1 MRFSDIIDT
10 KLLYQNGIIPVVCL
24 TNDDELETFSNSIE
38 ETKLSCVEI
47 TFRHPYAPT
56 AVKKLKARFH
66 GITVGAGTILTEEL
80 LETAVKAGADFLVS
94 PGTSLNLI
102 EKANTKGL
110 PFLPG
115 CSTPS
120 EIQLAYENG
129 FDTVKFFPAEISGG
143 TSALRLY
150 EGAFAGMMFI
160 PTGGITMDNL
170 SSYLGCKNVLAC
182 GGSFM
187 ASKDDIKSGK
197 SDEITRKINTCTNIR
212 MGMYI

>member
-1 MRFSDIIDT
+1 MKISDILDT
-10 KLLYQNGIIPVVCL
+10 GILYDNGIIPVICL
-24 TNDDELETFSNSIE
+24 TNDSELET
-38 ETKLSCVEI
+38 LSRALADTALNCVEI
-47 TFRHPYAPT
+47 TFRHTYAPL
-56 AVKKLKARFH
+56 AVKKLKKLFPKIA
-66 GITVGAGTILTEEL
+66 VGAGTIISEKNLDA
-80 LETAVKAGADFLVS
+80 AVESEADFLVS
-94 PGTSLNLI
+94 PGTSMEMI
-102 EKANTKGL
+102 KKAKGI

-129 FDTVKFFPAEISGG
+129 YDTVKFFPAEISGG
-143 TSALRLY
+143 TSALKLY